1 MIGLGGSSGQSS
13 GSHLHFEI
21 RFKGIPINPENVIS
35 FNESKLLSDT
45 LLIEKS
51 RYGYSAIPKGTI
63 FYSVRKGDY
72 LFKISQEFGISVK
85 NLCSL
90 NGINRNS
97 ILRVGQKLR
106 IKT

>member
-1 MIGLGGSSGQSS
+1 MTYLINSITLN
-13 GSHLHFEI
+13 LHE
-21 RFKGIPINPENVIS
+21 K
-35 FNESKLLSDT
+35 SKHKT
-45 LLIEKS
+45 LLIEKNK
-51 RYGYSAIPKGTI
+51 YGYSAVPKGTL
-63 FYSVRKGDY
+63 FYSVKKGDY
-72 LFKISQEFGISVK
+72 LFKIAQEFGISVK